1 MLIYF
6 SVKNFRSI
14 RDEVALDMRTAP
26 RLRRLPHHVITLTD
40 PINNEET
47 KLLKSAV
54 IYGANASG
62 KSNIIRALEHMKRLV
77 LGHDR
82 TSEQITTQPFKLD
95 DHVNKDT
102 TFYIEFST
110 MGVRYAYGFSLNKER
125 VTNEYL
131 YLLSSTDNNEY
142 KVFERNYDAETGE
155 YIIES
160 ETHNLTKS
168 EKLEQRKEFLML
180 IKYTEDTKLFVTES
194 VEKKLHQKIK
204 FFAENVLVPY
214 HFFKNGLRII
224 FPNSIYTGK
233 FRDIN
238 EDEVSKVYK
247 KLLTKYDTGIDHVC
261 TEPADIDELPSNL
274 INRAHE
280 VLSKGDPFS
289 THYRGKYYSFS
300 LDEDDN
306 LQAFK
311 IVTCRK
317 DDKGKRVDF
326 DLDEESDGT
335 SRLFDIIKPL
345 AHKNQDMEVTYVID
359 EFDRSLHPNI
369 SRDMIDTFLN
379 RSGDK
384 DNAQLI
390 VTTHESNLL
399 DNELLRRDEIW
410 FVQKERDMS
419 THLYSLNDYS
429 PRFDKDIKSAYLR
442 GAFGGVPY
450 LMDEFKG

>member
-26 RLRRLPHHVITLTD
+26 RLRRLSHHAVSLID
-40 PINNEET
+40 PMNKEET
-47 KLLKSAV
+47 KVLRSAV
-54 IYGANASG
+54 MYGANASG
-62 KSNIIRALEHMKRLV
+62 KSNIIRAIEHMKRLV
-77 LGHDR
+77 LGRDR
-82 TSEQITTQPFKLD
+82 NTESISTQPFKLD
-95 DHVNKDT
+95 STVNEDT
-102 TFYIEFST
+102 TFYIEFS
-110 MGVRYAYGFSLNKER
+110 MMDFRYAYGFSLNKAR
-125 VTNEYL
+125 ITNEYL
-131 YLLSSTDNNEY
+131 YLLSTNGEEF
-142 KVFERNYDAETGE
+142 KVFERTYNNEAGE
-155 YIIES
+155 YVIDS
-160 ETHNLTKS
+160 GANDLAS
-168 EKLEQRKEFLML
+168 SANDEQLKEFLML

-194 VEKKLHQKIK
+194 VEKKLHEKIE
-204 FFAENVLVPY
+204 FYAGNVLIPY

-233 FRDIN
+233 FKDIN
-238 EDEVSKVYK
+238 EQEISKVYK

-261 TEPADIDELPSNL
+261 TEPADLDDLPSNL
-274 INRAHE
+274 IAKAQE
-280 VLSKGDPFS
+280 VLTRGDAFS
-289 THYRGKYYSFS
+289 THFKGKYYNFS
-300 LDEDDN
+300 LDENDE

-317 DDKGKRVDF
+317 DDKGQRVDF

-335 SRLFDIIKPL
+335 SRLFDIIRPL
-345 AHKNQDMEVTYVID
+345 IYKEDEMEVTYIID

-379 RSGDK
+379 KSDGK
-384 DNAQLI
+384 SKAQLI

-419 THLYSLNDYS
+419 TQLYSLNDYS
-429 PRFDKDIKSAYLR
+429 TRFDKDIKNAYLR
-442 GAFGGVPY
+442 GVFGGVPY
-450 LMDEFKG
+450 LMEEYKG